1 MSYEAFA
8 DFYDALTSNIDY
20 KAWAGHLLRLF
31 ERHGQNPKLLLDL
44 ACGTGSLALELIGKR
59 PDMEMICADGSE
71 AMLSVARQKSL
82 EAGKDILFLHQ
93 PMQSIDLYGTV
104 DGAVC
109 TLDSLNHLVREE
121 DVRQT
126 FRKVS
131 LFLEP
136 GCLFLFDVNTPYK
149 HREIL
154 GNHAFV
160 YDLPEVYC
168 VWQCS
173 YEEERMEVSIDMD
186 FFARHGSSYTRSGEH
201 FKERAYRRQTLDSWI
216 REAGLEILEVLDDL
230 TFDAPQEHTQRLVY
244 VTRKM

>member
-20 KAWAGHLLRLF
+20 SAWAEHLLRLF

-44 ACGTGSLALELIGKR
+44 ACGTGSLALELMDKR

-71 AMLSVARQKSL
+71 AMLSIARQKSL
-82 EAGKDILFLHQ
+82 DAGKDLLFLHQ
-93 PMQSIDLYGTV
+93 SMQNIDLYGTV

-121 DVRQT
+121 DVRRT
-126 FRKVS
+126 LERVS

-136 GCLFLFDVNTPYK
+136 GCFFLFDVNTPYK

-160 YDLPEVYC
+160 YDLPQVYC

-173 YEEERMEVSIDMD
+173 YQEKKMEVSIDMD
-186 FFARHGSSYTRSGEH
+186 FFAKHGASYTRSGEC
-201 FKERAYRRQTLDSWI
+201 FKERAYEHPTLCRWLG
-216 REAGLEILEVLDDL
+216 EAGLEVLEVLDGL
-230 TFDAPQEHTQRLVY
+230 TLDPPQEHTQRLVY